1 MEKSRFL
8 ELTGMK
14 EEDFKEGYLDKVN
27 QIEQEGFTFSDYH
40 TENFATQT
48 QLGRGMFYEPN
59 DFDKIKGTD
68 HQVMTFEKNGEN
80 RYLIINE
87 EGQIQSQPLSKLRY
101 YDRENRS
108 RNEAVINGISA
119 LKESLDKQGIDIS
132 EKQLYLL
139 LDHTMIEDAYLH
151 DNENINMDT
160 IADELVSN
168 FEEMVKKVSNLTQTQ
183 QSEIDHELFGCG
195 KDRQSSAMGAIERSL
210 MASINFPDR
219 EDPTAYNMYW
229 PTRAYAYESAYEM
242 DDIIDAFTTFTA
254 QVTQKALRED
264 RITLRADAASMQL
277 LDGVFKEAYGENKD
291 QSRTTALATEKMIEE
306 IKKLPDKEAEKALD
320 NFTRRAYGL
329 NFQYDGYSNINF
341 NKQDKRKPVIKFLHP
356 SITGTVVKM
365 IKEGKDIVPTRINY
379 DLQKIASM
387 IRSTAKDLGLDQ
399 ETAKKA
405 QENIISQ
412 YVDKQTGGGV
422 SYRRLTDL
430 VSPGFLPL
438 DYQNAYDFII
448 RMADSKASLK
458 EVADMRLGAE
468 QYHTMGID
476 NLAPAVRRAYDEK
489 LRNFINSQ
497 EVNEESKKLS
507 IHWDGKKFDE
517 MQSCFMEKA
526 KDNFHGFGHDFT
538 TIDEY
543 GRHVVVC
550 RAAEMSPK
558 GITIGNMEYP
568 FPDDVAKK
576 IAEIEKAAKEGYKEG
591 LKEKGVLE
599 DKIDELLETYDVGE
613 INYFL
618 DTFGSVKDTLS
629 SMTEQEVIDLLNSE
643 VSLKIYEEYN
653 HENIWFSID
662 QKKEDPEKGDE
673 FYATLTSKDIKCY
686 DSGYDFGEAY
696 EITENLVGEITKS
709 VEENPMV
716 AFALLMSNKEPQR
729 ISYMMEEFNNIS
741 KFMDMSFM
749 DQYPNAQKIAQIY
762 QSKSAYAEHS
772 IHPDWNPCIHVD
784 SFYKTSNFEDLIK
797 ATECVS
803 RCTGLPAEQIVQMT
817 QGPRG
822 LYGITNMLNEINKY
836 YKEIEEKY
844 PERIDSIKEAAKFI
858 NSSNDTVSKY
868 AGWLLSVSPWQIRQ
882 EEVDKMEF
890 FEAHPDDKMT
900 VKDLNKISLDELMA
914 NRSPFSFSADE
925 APSDGTTISETET
938 PSSGAGI
945 EDSSYTQET
954 LTEMEENTEE
964 KTEHSKD
971 SKEQVQ
977 QK

>member
-40 TENFATQT
+40 TENFSTQS

-59 DFDKIKGTD
+59 DFDKIQGTD

-108 RNEAVINGISA
+108 RNDAVINGISA

-219 EDPTAYNMYW
+219 EDPNAYNMYW
-229 PTRAYAYESAYEM
+229 PTRAYDYESAYEM

-277 LDGVFKEAYGENKD
+277 FSGVYKEAYGENKD
-291 QSRTTALATEKMIEE
+291 RSRTTALAAEKMIEE

-341 NKQDKRKPVIKFLHP
+341 NNQDNRKPVIKFLHP

-412 YVDKQTGGGV
+412 YVDKQAGRGV

-448 RMADSKASLK
+448 RMAESKASLK
-458 EVADMRLGAE
+458 EVADMMQDWE
-468 QYHTMGID
+468 QFKDKSKDDLDPI
-476 NLAPAVRRAYDEK
+476 VRKSYDDKLRSFVDTIELNEKSYALQDTYDENNGKVSNFKHK
-489 LRNFINSQ
+489 LM
-497 EVNEESKKLS
+497 NELE
-507 IHWDGKKFDE
+507 G
-517 MQSCFMEKA
+517 
-526 KDNFHGFGHDFT
+526 
-538 TIDEY
+538 
-543 GRHVVVC
+543 
-550 RAAEMSPK
+550 K
-558 GITIGNMEYP
+558 GITETVLESYP
-568 FPDDVAKK
+568 FPDDVAEK
-576 IAEIEKAAKEGYKEG
+576 IEKIEEKAKETYKEA
-591 LKEKGVLE
+591 LKETGVLA
-599 DKIDELLETYDVGE
+599 DQV
-613 INYFL
+613 
-618 DTFGSVKDTLS
+618 DTFFDAHKLYEMDNIIHIYSEVKESLS
-629 SMTEQEVIDLLNSE
+629 SMTDQELIDLMNAATY
-643 VSLKIYEEYN
+643 IYVHDDGNYGRSFYTVN
-653 HENIWFSID
+653 LD
-662 QKKEDPEKGDE
+662 VVKQAVDPEERDQ
-673 FYATLTSKDIKCY
+673 Y
-686 DSGYDFGEAY
+686 
-696 EITENLVGEITKS
+696 
-709 VEENPMV
+709 
-716 AFALLMSNKEPQR
+716 LMSRRMAEADADYVFSKKDKVASDIEKAINKNPIVTYGLLKAGIRKTYFAPDIASQLEKF
-729 ISYMMEEFNNIS
+729 EEAAQ
-741 KFMDMSFM
+741 FMDTSFLE
-749 DQYPNAQKIAQIY
+749 QFPAAQKMAQYY
-762 QSKSAYAEHS
+762 QSVG
-772 IHPDWNPCIHVD
+772 IPCNENWKNTNIIEQDPFYKID
-784 SFYKTSNFEDLIK
+784 SFDELVK
-797 ATECVS
+797 ASDSIS
-803 RCTGLPAEQIVQMT
+803 RCTGLPTMQIVGT
-817 QGPRG
+817 VEKE
-822 LYGITNMLNEINKY
+822 LYASMSDSILKKLDDRNEL
-836 YKEIEEKY
+836 YKAIEEKS
-844 PERIDSIKEAAKFI
+844 PDKIETIKEAAKFI
-858 NSSNDTVSKY
+858 TSANEVVQAHAKY
-868 AGWLLSVSPWQIRQ
+868 LIKWPAQIDQ
-882 EEVDKMEF
+882 EEIDKMVYAEK
-890 FEAHPDDKMT
+890 HPEENIKT
-900 VKDLNKISLDELMA
+900 LYKISLDELMA